1 MLADVQRMAIPELTR
16 VFGQCGLYL
25 RPTPAIGAELSGN
38 MVGHVISLHRA
49 GQRLEGPVSCLDHEL
64 PLTSSSVSLVYGL
77 FVLES
82 SGEPELLV
90 QEIARVLTPEG
101 TALLIGFNPWGPA
114 RWRWRLRGARAGAHG
129 QVDRLA
135 HDAGLEVVRHQ
146 FLGPAWPRET
156 LRPDEPAR
164 NRGFDRLRV
173 ADLAVLRRREAAL
186 TPLRKLGHTVGLRPN
201 MSAGQAW

>member
-1 MLADVQRMAIPELTR
+1 MMADVQRMAIPELTR
-16 VFGQCGLYL
+16 VFGQSGLYL
-25 RPTPAIGAELSGN
+25 RPSASICPDLSGN
-38 MVGHVISLHRA
+38 MVGRIISLHRA
-49 GQRLEGPVSCLDHEL
+49 GHRLEGPVRCLDHEL
-64 PLTSSSVSLVYGL
+64 PLTSSSLSLVYGL

-82 SGEPELLV
+82 CGEPELLM

-135 HDAGLEVVRHQ
+135 QDAGLDVVRHQ
-146 FLGPAWPRET
+146 LLGAIWPRET
-156 LRPDEPAR
+156 ASPADSGHK
-164 NRGFDRLRV
+164 RGFDRLRV

-201 MSAGQAW
+201 MSAG